1 MGYITEFSYA
11 TTEFYYASS
20 TTVEFSE
27 VNKFIT
33 LLILL

>member
-1 MGYITEFSYA
+1 MGYITDFSYA
-11 TTEFYYASS
+11 TTEFYYAS